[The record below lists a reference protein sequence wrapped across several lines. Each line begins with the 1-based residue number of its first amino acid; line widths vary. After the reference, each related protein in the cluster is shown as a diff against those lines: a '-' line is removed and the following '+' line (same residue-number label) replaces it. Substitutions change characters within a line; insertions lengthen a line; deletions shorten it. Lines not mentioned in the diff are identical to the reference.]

1 MNLTIFL
8 LLGGLG
14 APEIILIIIGVLVLF
29 GGRKI
34 PELMRGIG
42 QGINEFNNA
51 KNSVKKEIED
61 GMKEGQNNSKTET
74 EEKS

>member
-61 GMKEGQNNSKTET
+61 GMKEDKSKTKT
-74 EEKS
+74 EE

>member
-1 MNLTIFL
+1 MNLAIFL

-61 GMKEGQNNSKTET
+61 GMKEGKSEKKTE
-74 EEKS
+74 E